1 MLPFFQ
7 HAMSLSPTICQG
19 GGVWG
24 SLLQFT
30 AMMKAGQITDLR
42 CFYDPEER
50 CVHAIVRLGRWG
62 TPIAI

>member
-1 MLPFFQ
+1 M
-7 HAMSLSPTICQG
+7 
-19 GGVWG
+19 WG